1 MKKQRTNEY
10 GISEENA
17 LVPQLHKSCRTQL
30 LRMHRAH
37 RVKKSREIK
46 RKCLDRGND
55 PVAHNV
61 KRKKISQSNS
71 VNGPRIVLQ
80 GSQTLACKGLR
91 YLGNSCYFNAIIQCL
106 FHCPTFTTAIGK
118 LPLEVFS
125 VDVINHLRILFR
137 NITSTGSLPYVTPE
151 ECLTSVL
158 NTAECKAA
166 GMLKGPQQDA
176 SEFLCHLLEDFHQK
190 CRTLSNLFEGQFV
203 STHKCQL
210 CSHSYL
216 TNQSFRQYTLQ
227 MDVPL
232 AHGTQTLDLYN
243 LIDNF
248 HRAEV
253 IEDFPCRGCDSE
265 DSTEKQLSIIALP
278 KILVIHLARF
288 RGLEKINDFVRFPEQ
303 ASINYKIDNS
313 EYNKQYRSMGMVVN
327 IGSSI
332 AQGHYVSFVR
342 VGENWMRADDEIV
355 TGIRFQ
361 NVRRKKA
368 YILFYEQV

>member
-1 MKKQRTNEY
+1 MA
-10 GISEENA
+10 I
-17 LVPQLHKSCRTQL
+17 
-30 LRMHRAH
+30 
-37 RVKKSREIK
+37 
-46 RKCLDRGND
+46 
-55 PVAHNV
+55 
-61 KRKKISQSNS
+61 
-71 VNGPRIVLQ
+71 
-80 GSQTLACKGLR
+80 
-91 YLGNSCYFNAIIQCL
+91 IIQCL

-158 NTAECKAA
+158 NTPECKAA

-176 SEFLCHLLEDFHQK
+176 SEFLCHLIEHFHQK
-190 CRTLSNLFEGQFV
+190 CRTLSNMFEGQFV
-203 STHKCQL
+203 STQKCQL
-210 CSHSYL
+210 CSHSCL

-232 AHGTQTLDLYN
+232 AHGTRTLDLYK

-253 IEDFPCRGCDSE
+253 IEDCACRSCDSE

-288 RGLEKINDFVRFPEQ
+288 RGLEKINDFVKFPEQ
-303 ASINYKIDNS
+303 ASIIYQIDNNES
-313 EYNKQYRSMGMVVN
+313 NKQYRLMGMVVH

-332 AQGHYVSFVR
+332 AQGHYVSYVR
-342 VGENWMRADDEIV
+342 ARENWMKADDENV
-355 TGIRFQ
+355 TGIRFRS
-361 NVRRKKA
+361 VRRKKA
-368 YILFYEQV
+368 YILFYEQI